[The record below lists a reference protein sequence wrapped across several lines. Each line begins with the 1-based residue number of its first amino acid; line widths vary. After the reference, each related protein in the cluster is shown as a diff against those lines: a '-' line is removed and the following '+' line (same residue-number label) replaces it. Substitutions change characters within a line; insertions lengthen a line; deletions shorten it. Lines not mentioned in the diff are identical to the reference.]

1 MAHHDD
7 SFAIYWKSLVEL
19 VVALLQIVDAAI
31 ENVELFS
38 VLCNQLSVI
47 RNVLIVD
54 IDVLVI
60 AVNVLSGGL
69 HTLLKT
75 LDSFAKSLSANKHV
89 TGLGNLQ
96 LISVLT
102 EQRTVS
108 VERIDSFGELG
119 GIGVSGWSRL
129 VTTVM
134 VMGVIIIVVMIIEL
148 VVFVLGDGALWVNTS
163 ASLLGMLSLL
173 LLVGLDLSGILV
185 ASMVSGMGLLLELL
199 NLGWV

>member
-1 MAHHDD
+1 M
-7 SFAIYWKSLVEL
+7 EL

-89 TGLGNLQ
+89 TGLGNLE

-102 EQRTVS
+102 EQCTVS

-119 GIGVSGWSRL
+119 GIGVSG
-129 VTTVM
+129 
-134 VMGVIIIVVMIIEL
+134 
-148 VVFVLGDGALWVNTS
+148 
-163 ASLLGMLSLL
+163 
-173 LLVGLDLSGILV
+173 
-185 ASMVSGMGLLLELL
+185 
-199 NLGWV
+199 